1 MKIYV
6 HNFFNE
12 LLFITL
18 AHNSTNRVYN
28 IDTAKKIG
36 TVLCEYNGNLFEF
49 IFNPKLNDN
58 TDGIHI
64 IDYFSIHRNCY
75 TYENF
80 NHIKEI
86 SYDKMHDTKIIKRI
100 VDLISDKKDWVF
112 IYLRNEKVLAKS
124 DIPNLET
131 VVEVEELLQKLKNH
145 IIISDNVF
153 LNDEIHSERYPNF
166 FHAFTNTIHNWNDLI
181 GIRWFYEFKD
191 LFKNLNKPY
200 DIGFSVRRLK
210 QNRIEILK
218 LLKKQNN
225 KKIFLSFTDVTVNQT
240 KEQQIK
246 IFNEHF
252 SEFLDIGLDYNTKS
266 GENDFE
272 NTTHINDLK
281 PIGLDLF
288 FRILPKSK
296 MQILDESWAHSPV
309 TYVHQYI
316 SEKTIGYILAEI
328 PFISTQIYPLDI
340 LEKVLGL
347 DRHPFYNEIK
357 ECYGDSKK
365 FCIFV
370 RNFLEDFDKN
380 YLICLEWSKKANE
393 TFMNM
398 LLSKNDLLDLIQTN
412 FKKNNTYKSTKL
424 I

>member
-18 AHNSTNRVYN
+18 AHNSTNRIYN
-28 IDTAKKIG
+28 IDDIKKIG
-36 TVLCEYNGNLFEF
+36 IVSCEYNGELFEF
-49 IFNPKLNDN
+49 IFNPKITDDV
-58 TDGIHI
+58 DGIHI
-64 IDYFSIHRNCY
+64 IDYFSIHRNCHAY
-75 TYENF
+75 PNF
-80 NHIKEI
+80 SHITEI
-86 SYDKMHDTKIIKRI
+86 SHDKMHDIKIIKRI

-112 IYLRNEKVLAKS
+112 IYLRNEKVIGKS
-124 DIPNLET
+124 DTPNLEII
-131 VVEVEELLQKLKNH
+131 VEVEELLQKLKNH
-145 IIISDNVF
+145 TIISDNVF
-153 LNDEIHSERYPNF
+153 LNDEIHSQRYPNF
-166 FHAFTNTIHNWNDLI
+166 FHAFTNTIYNWNDLI

-218 LLKKQNN
+218 LLQQQNN
-225 KKIFLSFTDVTVNQT
+225 KKIFLSFTDVIVSQNR
-240 KEQQIK
+240 ELQIK
-246 IFNEHF
+246 IFNQHF
-252 SEFLDIGLDYNTKS
+252 SEFLDMGLDSNTKV
-266 GENDFE
+266 GKTDFE
-272 NTTHINDLK
+272 NTKHISDLK

-288 FRILPKSK
+288 FKILPKSK
-296 MQILDESWAHSPV
+296 MQILDESWAHTPV
-309 TYVHQYI
+309 TYIHQYI

-328 PFISTQIYPLDI
+328 PFISTHIYPLDI

-365 FCIFV
+365 FCNFV

-380 YLICLEWSKKANE
+380 YPLCLEWSKKANE
-393 TFMNM
+393 TFISV

-412 FKKNNTYKSTKL
+412 FKKNNIYTPTKL